1 MFEHLIEFGS
11 YSEDDAV
18 SYILVHN
25 NLYCMYLSLKLII
38 SKVTTGP
45 GDIVSTRIS
54 PQYWHNSC

>member
-25 NLYCMYLSLKLII
+25 HLYCMYLSLKLII

-54 PQYWHNSC
+54 P